1 MIIERP
7 INKYP
12 DFFRGSFSMKR
23 EQIGYEIAYVAPS
36 IIWEE
41 KILMFNSEI
50 MTVGPMYKTLRLN
63 KEKLMKIKFHLID
76 LYRIKSKGV
85 RFFVTII
92 KFSATLKTSYSE
104 RMR

>member
-1 MIIERP
+1 
-7 INKYP
+7 
-12 DFFRGSFSMKR
+12 
-23 EQIGYEIAYVAPS
+23 
-36 IIWEE
+36 
-41 KILMFNSEI
+41 
-50 MTVGPMYKTLRLN
+50 MYKTLRLN

>member
-1 MIIERP
+1 
-7 INKYP
+7 
-12 DFFRGSFSMKR
+12 
-23 EQIGYEIAYVAPS
+23 
-36 IIWEE
+36 
-41 KILMFNSEI
+41 MFNSEI